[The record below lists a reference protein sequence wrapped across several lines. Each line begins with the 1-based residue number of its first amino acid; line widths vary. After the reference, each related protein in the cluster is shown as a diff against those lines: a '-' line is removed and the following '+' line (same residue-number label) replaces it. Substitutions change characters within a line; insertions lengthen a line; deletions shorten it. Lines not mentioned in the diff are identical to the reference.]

1 LIFIFLDKD
10 KEIGTEKSNQEGVF
24 LFNNIPSGKY
34 YLIPTYQEGSIT
46 FDVSPSKIEFVVER
60 NDF

>member
-1 LIFIFLDKD
+1 MIFIFLDKD